1 MTKVLLVR
9 HGETEI
15 GRTRHLCGVT
25 DEPLNTRGLRQAELL
40 AGRLSE
46 MRLAALYA
54 SGLQRAWVTA
64 GRVASSRQMEV
75 AASPEM
81 RELDFGKCE
90 GLTFD
95 QVKERYPEVAR
106 LWLSRSP
113 DLRYPEGESLEHF
126 VRRVTSFGA
135 RLREHKG
142 SDSVL
147 LVAHLGSLRVLLCH
161 LLGISWQH
169 WWQFQLDNASIT
181 VIEMH
186 PNGISPEDR
195 RGMLLSL
202 NDTSHLNGLGVSAR
216 E

>member
-1 MTKVLLVR
+1 MARLLLVR

-25 DEPLNTRGLRQAELL
+25 DEPLNALGLLQSERLVK
-40 AGRLSE
+40 RLSE
-46 MRLAALYA
+46 MRLDAIYA
-54 SGLQRAWVTA
+54 SDLQRAWVTA
-64 GRVASSRQMEV
+64 GRVASSHQMQL

-81 RELDFGKCE
+81 QELDFGRCE

-95 QVKERYPEVAR
+95 QVKERYPDVAR

-113 DLRYPEGESLEHF
+113 DLHYPEGESLEHF
-126 VRRVTSFGA
+126 VHRVTSFGS

-142 SDSVL
+142 GDTVL
-147 LVAHLGSLRVLLCH
+147 LVAHLGSIRVLLCH
-161 LLGISWQH
+161 LLGIPWPH

-202 NDTSHLNGLGVSAR
+202 NDTSHLHGLNVAAP
-216 E
+216 